1 MKIYH
6 DLNKMP
12 SYLPGIVCLWP
23 GSIIGNDEEQAGL
36 IWDEEPK
43 SHWTV
48 IVLRN
53 HNKVFSQHT
62 AVLTRPLIT
71 GLRYPL

>member
-1 MKIYH
+1 M
-6 DLNKMP
+6 
-12 SYLPGIVCLWP
+12 
-23 GSIIGNDEEQAGL
+23 IGNNEEQAGL
-36 IWDEEPK
+36 IWDERPK
-43 SHWTV
+43 SHRTV

-53 HNKVFSQHT
+53 HNKVFGQHA